1 MKRAR
6 ILLDLPAEE
15 GRAWCWRHEW
25 GTGFDS
31 VYGLMSKFARL
42 NALNAH
48 DLAQLFIDSKSQR
61 RTSIIRAPKVDLR
74 FSDLF
79 DMIEIKRHMRLSSED
94 ASYAFLFS
102 ETTNGLHRSSDSL
115 RWCPRCAFAGFHS
128 SLFQLSQ
135 LGACPAHGHTLRSHC
150 PKCKSKIPYRLQLSV
165 FAEPFCCSS
174 CGFDLAPALRA
185 PNTRTL
191 TMRDYETAWIP
202 DTVAIL
208 SYEDRV
214 LPIKSDPMRQRALLL
229 IEDYERSAADVQVID
244 SELNGFVVQVLG
256 TLKEQRVHDQIP
268 FAFNQISVTKKR
280 TQKSADDR
288 RSALVYPHAPKVQTS
303 SYFKQNWPPRLYAAY
318 QPYAG
323 IRRHLWRHVLHEHQH
338 CIASAGRHI
347 WWNMEKFRTPS
358 FCPIAEA
365 FLRWRM
371 FWEGTWR
378 PADLFSWAHKDPFG
392 LMIWLEDGTP
402 LCPKDWPWD
411 SEQWVLHH
419 VLARTCLGSFAEFS
433 DLSLQDWDRDLIEWM
448 PRPLVGSYESYW
460 TVSGEDTTSS
470 PLHFRS
476 QLRTPYRFREL
487 IEKHQCDR
495 AHRIEHDRRLA
506 RVRP

>member
-15 GRAWCWRHEW
+15 EKAWCWRDEW
-25 GTGFDS
+25 VTGFDS

-42 NALNAH
+42 NALDAH
-48 DLAQLFIDSKSQR
+48 DLAQLFIDPKSER
-61 RTSIIRAPKVDLR
+61 RTAIIRAPKVDLR

-79 DMIEIKRHMRLSSED
+79 DVNEIKRHMRLDSED
-94 ASYAFLFS
+94 ASYAFVFAQ
-102 ETTNGLHRSSDSL
+102 TTKRLHRSSDSL

-128 SLFQLSQ
+128 PLFQLSL
-135 LGACPAHGHTLRSHC
+135 LGACPAHGQTIRSHC
-150 PKCKSKIPYRLQLSV
+150 PKCRSTIPYRLQLNV

-174 CGFDLAPALRA
+174 CGYDLAPTLRA
-185 PNTRTL
+185 TKTRSF
-191 TMRDYETAWIP
+191 TMREHETAWIP
-202 DTVAIL
+202 DTVALL
-208 SYEDRV
+208 SFEDRV
-214 LPIKSDPMRQRALLL
+214 LPIKTDPMRQRALLL
-229 IEDYERSAADVQVID
+229 IEDYERSAADVRVID
-244 SELNGFVVQVLG
+244 SEFDGFVAQVLS
-256 TLKEQRVHDQIP
+256 TLKERSTQDQMP
-268 FAFNQISVTKKR
+268 FAFNRISVTQKGA
-280 TQKSADDR
+280 QKSADDR
-288 RSALVYPHAPKVQTS
+288 QGRLVPPQAPKFQPS
-303 SYFKQNWPPRLYAAY
+303 SYFKKDWAPRLYAAY

-323 IRRHLWRHVLHEHQH
+323 VRRHLWRHVVHEHQH
-338 CIASAGRHI
+338 CIASAGKHI

-411 SEQWVLHH
+411 AEQWVSHH
-419 VLARTCLGSFAEFS
+419 VLSRTCLGSFGEFS
-433 DLSLQDWDRDLIEWM
+433 DLALQDWDRDLIEWI
-448 PRPLVGSYESYW
+448 PRPLVGGYESYW
-460 TVSGEDTTSS
+460 AVSGEDTPAS
-470 PLHFRS
+470 PLQFHS

-487 IEKHQCDR
+487 VEKHRCDR
-495 AHRIEHDRRLA
+495 AHRLEHHLRLE